1 MYSSMTAMIR
11 LPERWQVAD
20 ALSGNGAFPGDVR
33 RRTDESAAVRTNEQ
47 NGGRG
52 ESSNRFP
59 TAAHDLTSPVVY
71 NASREGEHRSAGVVR
86 QAAELFVAVLASR
99 FEVVDREQSGLTCAR
114 WKRSQRPDVVG
125 DVLHPA
131 SGFDTG
137 WPTIRAT
144 ADSMADE
151 RPALRVA
158 HALVA
163 VELQTSRRGVNE
175 FKH

>member
-1 MYSSMTAMIR
+1 MTATIR

-33 RRTDESAAVRTNEQ
+33 QRTHESAAVRTNKR
-47 NGGRG
+47 NGGRS
-52 ESSNRFP
+52 ESSNRVP
-59 TAAHDLTSPVVY
+59 AAAHDLTSPVVY

-99 FEVVDREQSGLTCAR
+99 FEVRDREQSGLTCAR
-114 WKRSQRPDVVG
+114 WKRPQRPDVVG
-125 DVLHPA
+125 DVIHPA
-131 SGFDTG
+131 SGFDAGGLTVRV
-137 WPTIRAT
+137 TT
-144 ADSMADE
+144 DSMTDE

-158 HALVA
+158 HARVA